1 MNEKSITRVLN
12 EKQFA
17 QTVGLSYAK
26 IKQMRRQGFIK
37 HSKVGRRILYKFPEH
52 VEMFLSNFEQAG

>member
-1 MNEKSITRVLN
+1 MNEMIITHTLN

-17 QTVGLSYAK
+17 KAVGLSYAK
-26 IKQMRRQGFIK
+26 VKQMRQQGFIK

-52 VEMFLSNFEQAG
+52 IEMFLSNFEQAG